1 MQKVISATTFMDNNE
16 KHLSIQQISRKFDI
30 PRSTIRFWEK
40 ELNGLI
46 APFRTRGG
54 QRRYTVD
61 DTALIGRIKEL
72 RNEGLS
78 LAEIKRNLEFIEQFP
93 SGSLKLE
100 NVDRL
105 ADRLSEVIKNEIY
118 LFLKN
123 EKKRDN
129 FKA

>member
-1 MQKVISATTFMDNNE
+1 MDKNE
-16 KHLSIQQISRKFDI
+16 KNLSIQQISRKFDI
-30 PRSTIRFWEK
+30 PKSTVRFWEK

-61 DTALIGRIKEL
+61 DAAMIGRIKDL
-72 RNEGLS
+72 RNNGLS
-78 LAEIKRNLEFIEQFP
+78 LAEIKKNLECVENFP
-93 SGSLKLE
+93 SRPMKLE

-105 ADRLSEVIKNEIY
+105 ADRLSEIIKNEIY

-123 EKKRDN
+123 EKLREN
-129 FKA
+129 F